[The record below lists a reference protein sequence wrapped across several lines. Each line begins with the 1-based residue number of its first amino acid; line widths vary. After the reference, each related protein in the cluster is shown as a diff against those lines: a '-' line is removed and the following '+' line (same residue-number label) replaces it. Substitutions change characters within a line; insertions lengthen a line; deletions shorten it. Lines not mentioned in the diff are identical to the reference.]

1 MMGFR
6 GQGHRKHFIKMHFAS
21 RIADSPTF
29 GNIRSNVKV
38 VNGPDVR
45 GQRSHDM
52 MTAPRQVTFRL
63 SWLENA
69 YFFTPTIF
77 FRRAILTR

>member
-1 MMGFR
+1 
-6 GQGHRKHFIKMHFAS
+6 MHFAF

-77 FRRAILTR
+77 SASDFDPLASSDWPRLWSAITAY